1 MTIETLIE
9 IMDMS
14 SENYNKYEN
23 LYNAINDWPIE
34 VNTVDE
40 YFEKVMS
47 FLKIN
52 AFSLNNLE
60 KANKA
65 FNIHA
70 TWKHE
75 SISELILFLK
85 K

>member
-47 FLKIN
+47 F
-52 AFSLNNLE
+52 
-60 KANKA
+60 
-65 FNIHA
+65 
-70 TWKHE
+70 
-75 SISELILFLK
+75 
-85 K
+85 